1 MEAGASSCHTV
12 LVAELNL
19 AQFRLLLA
27 GPRVSRLLPFVTA
40 RGYLADAATTG
51 AEALEHM
58 RAAPRHVLLVEIELG
73 DMLLAD
79 LLQTVHAENLAG
91 AVILLE
97 DPMKSG
103 LIVSTLARGIDGYVA
118 TPPDE
123 AYLFRLVE
131 RQLLAQ
137 WALAQAAELD
147 GSAQEIGRLEK
158 QLQHER
164 GKVTE
169 LVREIASLREE
180 AATLRATGA
189 MPPRTAP
196 SLSRHGARLDE
207 AALGEPGEATSAPP
221 VSATAATRP
230 SRPAANP
237 AAFDDVGLSPG
248 TIAELELDE
257 DDDDDPFDG
266 ENGDFD
272 EDFEDAKTE
281 MAFMVAPP
289 RAKRELADERTAPV
303 GLKPPT
309 KLRPPAQDTGF
320 DQDTFTK
327 PAEPAGT
334 KPAPAA
340 DADDD
345 DVLFDE
351 GSEGGLFLDLDDSTL
366 GTDVTPAAIRPGKGG
381 DLRSDEDRFLIDDD

>member
-12 LVAELNL
+12 FVAELNL

-40 RGYLADAATTG
+40 RGYVADAASTG

-73 DMLLAD
+73 DMLVAD

-123 AYLFRLVE
+123 DHLFRLVE

-147 GSAQEIGRLEK
+147 GSAQEIGRLDK

-180 AATLRATGA
+180 AAALRAAGA
-189 MPPRTAP
+189 MPPRTTP
-196 SLSRHGARLDE
+196 SLSRPGAHLDE
-207 AALGEPGEATSAPP
+207 VALGEPGGATSAPP
-221 VSATAATRP
+221 VSAVAATRP

-237 AAFDDVGLSPG
+237 AALDAVGLSPG
-248 TIAELELDE
+248 TIAELELD

-281 MAFMVAPP
+281 MAFMVPP
-289 RAKRELADERTAPV
+289 RPKRALPDERTSPH
-303 GLKPPT
+303 GWKGP
-309 KLRPPAQDTGF
+309 KELRRPAQDTGF
-320 DQDTFTK
+320 DQDSYTK
-327 PAEPAGT
+327 PAEPART
-334 KPAPAA
+334 KPAPPDDA
-340 DADDD
+340 DADD

-366 GTDVTPAAIRPGKGG
+366 NTDVTPAAIRPGKGNKP
-381 DLRSDEDRFLIDDD
+381 RSDEDRFLIDDD